1 MYWQKVN
8 FSNTIHFCFFP
19 ELIHMNQ
26 ITKQSIHNK
35 NEEEISRNIQY
46 SDVYREMIH
55 QMANNSDEEYS

>member
-1 MYWQKVN
+1 
-8 FSNTIHFCFFP
+8 
-19 ELIHMNQ
+19 MNQ

-55 QMANNSDEEYS
+55 QMAKNSDEEYS